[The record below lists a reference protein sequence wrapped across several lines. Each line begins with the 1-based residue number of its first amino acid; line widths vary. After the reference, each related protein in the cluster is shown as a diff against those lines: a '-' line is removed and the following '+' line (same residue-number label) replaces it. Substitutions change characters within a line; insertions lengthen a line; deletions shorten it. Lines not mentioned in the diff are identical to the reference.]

1 MNSEWIAAIDNA
13 GETLCLHSSASVQL
27 IPKLDMNQN
36 IGQQHSPASASS
48 GSTSTNSNERPEM
61 QLISELHFYS
71 GLNWN
76 QHTLIQIGH
85 LCPDEILDLE
95 LDSPYDHQTQNE
107 DMNSHDHNVKLG
119 LQEVLNPTNPFNVMN
134 PGQNFLQV
142 EKQ

>member
-27 IPKLDMNQN
+27 IPKLNMDQN
-36 IGQQHSPASASS
+36 D
-48 GSTSTNSNERPEM
+48 SNGRSDK
-61 QLISELHFYS
+61 QLISELHVYS

-95 LDSPYDHQTQNE
+95 LDSPYD
-107 DMNSHDHNVKLG
+107 
-119 LQEVLNPTNPFNVMN
+119 
-134 PGQNFLQV
+134 
-142 EKQ
+142 

>member
-27 IPKLDMNQN
+27 IPKLNMDQN
-36 IGQQHSPASASS
+36 AGQLNSPASASS
-48 GSTSTNSNERPEM
+48 RSTNTNSNGRSDK
-61 QLISELHFYS
+61 QLISELHVYS

-95 LDSPYDHQTQNE
+95 LDSPYD
-107 DMNSHDHNVKLG
+107 
-119 LQEVLNPTNPFNVMN
+119 
-134 PGQNFLQV
+134 
-142 EKQ
+142 

>member
-27 IPKLDMNQN
+27 IPKLNMDQN
-36 IGQQHSPASASS
+36 
-48 GSTSTNSNERPEM
+48 NSNGRSNK
-61 QLISELHFYS
+61 QLISELHVYS

-95 LDSPYDHQTQNE
+95 LDSPYD
-107 DMNSHDHNVKLG
+107 
-119 LQEVLNPTNPFNVMN
+119 
-134 PGQNFLQV
+134 
-142 EKQ
+142 